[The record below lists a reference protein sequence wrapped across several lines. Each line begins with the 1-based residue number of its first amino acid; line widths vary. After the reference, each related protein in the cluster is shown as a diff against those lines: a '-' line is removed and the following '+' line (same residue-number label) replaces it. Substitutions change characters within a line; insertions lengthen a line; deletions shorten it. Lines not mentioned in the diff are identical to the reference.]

1 MRCHCTLTAQA
12 IVSNFTFDTCYDFL
26 SSPSDQ
32 EEGLPP
38 DKLRPLVDAAIADY
52 ACASLLLR
60 LPGAIPIP
68 AFDTTV
74 PFPSSAWV
82 DRTAHAFVPSINALL
97 SAPPARVVEMPL
109 IARKPSPD
117 VHDPARRSA
126 LLGRLGVPP
135 HRHDPERTKILL
147 VSFGGQAIP
156 RPKSRPPSPRPDAAT
171 PFEQMAARLDE
182 STPMSRAATEG
193 HLYAPG
199 APPAAL
205 HHATAPPPQLL
216 DVQSIGMLPSGWI
229 AIVAGMSGSTSTGNA
244 NDLAGDL
251 PPNFYI
257 ATQDA
262 YVPDLTAL
270 ADVVLGKLVRRCR
283 TRRD

>member
-82 DRTAHAFVPSINALL
+82 DRTAHAFVPSIDALL
-97 SAPPARVVEMPL
+97 SAPPPRVVEMPL
-109 IARKPSPD
+109 IARKPSTD

-126 LLGRLGVPP
+126 LLAQLGVPS
-135 HRHDPERTKILL
+135 HQHDPERTRIVR

-156 RPKSRPPSPRPDAAT
+156 RPRSRPPSPNPSRATEFEEMAAT
-171 PFEQMAARLDE
+171 LVE
-182 STPMSRAATEG
+182 STPMARAATEG

-205 HHATAPPPQLL
+205 NHATEPPPQLL
-216 DVQSIGMLPSGWI
+216 DVQHVGMLPPGWI
-229 AIVAGMSGSTSTGNA
+229 AIVAGMSGSTSTANG
-244 NDLAGDL
+244 NDLAADL

-270 ADVVLGKLVRRCR
+270 ADVVLGKLVRWR
-283 TRRD
+283 TARRG